1 MALTEGQKALGW
13 VEGTPAEFLGATPAQ
28 VAIAQIKIAL
38 ADKLKATRL
47 SQKLT
52 QAQLAKRL
60 KIQQP
65 NVARMELGAER
76 MVTMDILTHALLDL
90 GVSGEE
96 IAAVIA
102 AAVQVEV

>member
-1 MALTEGQKALGW
+1 MALTKGQKALGW
-13 VEGTPAEFLGATPAQ
+13 VEGTAAEFLGVPPARAKM
-28 VAIAQIKIAL
+28 VHIKLAL

-52 QAQLAKRL
+52 QAQVAKRL
-60 KIQQP
+60 KIQQS